1 MAHQG
6 TSFTYVSIGSATHSL
21 DEGEIFKIAPFLP
34 LCFVGGD
41 DEGFFCN
48 SVHYCLLWGLLF
60 VFV

>member
-6 TSFTYVSIGSATHSL
+6 TSFSYVSIGRATHSL

-41 DEGFFCN
+41 DEVF
-48 SVHYCLLWGLLF
+48 LLEYIIVCFGVLF
-60 VFV
+60 LFRN

>member
-6 TSFTYVSIGSATHSL
+6 TSFSYVSTGSATHSL
-21 DEGEIFKIAPFLP
+21 DEGEIFKIVPFLL

-41 DEGFFCN
+41 DEVFST
-48 SVHYCLLWGLLF
+48 SVHYCLLWGLVF